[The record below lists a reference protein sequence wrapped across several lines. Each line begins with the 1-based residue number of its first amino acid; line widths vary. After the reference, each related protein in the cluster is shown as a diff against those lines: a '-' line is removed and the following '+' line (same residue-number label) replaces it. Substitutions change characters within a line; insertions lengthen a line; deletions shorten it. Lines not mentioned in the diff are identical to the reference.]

1 MWRKQREGERQMKR
15 ETTSMVRESNIFHA
29 CPPQG
34 FCRRV
39 GWVIFGLLFFVASC
53 GGGPVSPP
61 PQKGGAPAVA
71 KKVEPVKVA
80 DQKEPEKKEE
90 PEYQYNPA
98 GKPDPFKPFIQLT
111 PIREGIRTTPL
122 TPLQKY
128 DISQL
133 KLVAIIAAPEGNIAL
148 VEDSTGRGYFI
159 KRGTEIGKNEGK
171 VTKIL
176 KDRIIIEELYLDVWG
191 QAKKSEVSL
200 FLHKIEEGGES

>member
-1 MWRKQREGERQMKR
+1 
-15 ETTSMVRESNIFHA
+15 MVRERNRFHA

-34 FCRRV
+34 FPLCGTMFKVWGRV
-39 GWVIFGLLFFVASC
+39 GWVIFGLLFFVTSC
-53 GGGPVSPP
+53 GGGTVSPP
-61 PQKGGAPAVA
+61 PPKGGAPKIAA

-98 GKPDPFKPFIQLT
+98 GKPDPFKPFIELT
-111 PIREGIRTTPL
+111 PVREKVRTTPL

-133 KLVAIIAAPEGNIAL
+133 KLVAIISSPEGNVAL
-148 VEDSTGRGYFI
+148 VEDTAGRGYFI

-176 KDRIIIEELYLDVWG
+176 KDRVIIEELYLDVSG
-191 QAKKSEVSL
+191 QAKKSEVPL
-200 FLHKIEEGGES
+200 FLHKMEEGGES